1 MVVKLAVMNTPD
13 GLVFRH
19 FFVDGIFASRTVR
32 MMVNVTVL
40 VEHKT
45 VTEVV

>member
-1 MVVKLAVMNTPD
+1 MNKPD
-13 GLVFRH
+13 GLVIHH
-19 FFVDGIFASRTVR
+19 FFVSWTAR

-45 VTEVV
+45 VTEVYIV